1 MGFGFLFK
9 VTLTGVLWPLAA
21 IRSLDLMF
29 VSVQV
34 DEHSVFRHRG
44 ERKVKTVEEDTEEV
58 ASKTAELLNEEG
70 EELMGNQH
78 KWFVMWQL
86 MFNHCWKALPPT
98 VGEDSSDGDE
108 GEEGGRDNGEVKEL
122 TSVPEEDGDTRD
134 EESEEISFPDTTIS
148 LSHLQPSR

>member
-1 MGFGFLFK
+1 
-9 VTLTGVLWPLAA
+9 
-21 IRSLDLMF
+21 MF

-78 KWFVMWQL
+78 KWFVM
-86 MFNHCWKALPPT
+86 
-98 VGEDSSDGDE
+98 
-108 GEEGGRDNGEVKEL
+108 
-122 TSVPEEDGDTRD
+122 
-134 EESEEISFPDTTIS
+134 
-148 LSHLQPSR
+148 